1 MWTVARVQDTDVLR
15 DVLDQWKA
23 GIDAH
28 DPQRVAEVFTED
40 AIFQGLRPYSV
51 GRDGVA
57 DVLRRPAA
65 RHDGHLP
72 MLETRR
78 PTEDLVLGYVR
89 ADFAFPDRA
98 TVSVNLGRARHA
110 RRRRLAHPALPGVAS
125 SLALV
130 SRDAGYSQS
139 SNSPVQTQGLPF

>member
-1 MWTVARVQDTDVLR
+1 M
-15 DVLDQWKA
+15 
-23 GIDAH
+23 
-28 DPQRVAEVFTED
+28 FTED

-57 DVLRRPAA
+57 DYYDSQPLGMTVTYR
-65 RHDGHLP
+65 

-98 TVSVNLGRARHA
+98 TVSLNLGVLVTA
-110 RRRRLAHPALPGVAS
+110 RRRRLAHPALPGVARRS
-125 SLALV
+125 SSAP
-130 SRDAGYSQS
+130 G
-139 SNSPVQTQGLPF
+139 